1 MQGTRQTRIL
11 ATLGPAT
18 ETTEAIDGLLEA
30 GTNLFRLNMSH
41 ARHDWVRRVVG
52 NIRAAAAARHVV
64 PGIVMDL
71 QGPAIRT
78 GELPAPI
85 LLTKGDRF
93 DITIEPDVM
102 GERLVSVNYPD
113 FLNDIAE
120 GAVIM
125 VDNGLI
131 RMRVLRKTATVA
143 ECEVEVGGEMGHRR
157 HINLPGTKVKLP
169 ALTEKDRADAALGLE
184 MEVDY
189 LALSF
194 VREASDVAELRGH
207 LAAAALPPKV
217 IAKVEDQFAVAHID
231 AIIAEADAIMV
242 ARGDLGV
249 ECPFED
255 LPILQRQ
262 IVRACQLAGRP
273 VIVATHMLESM
284 IGEPMP
290 TRAEVTDVANAVFE
304 QADAIMLSSET
315 SVGQFPAM
323 AVAAMDRIARRM
335 EREPAA
341 RFHAE
346 APLTDARQKLA
357 KAAVRMADDLEA
369 RALVVFTREGRM
381 VPEVAS
387 MRPRGAP
394 IYALCLNA
402 AVAGSLAL
410 HRAVHPVVL
419 PWDEGNPDQ
428 AVDAALQELAR
439 AGQLQIGDTV
449 VVVSSREAL
458 EEIADSVQM
467 RRVG

>member
-1 MQGTRQTRIL
+1 
-11 ATLGPAT
+11 
-18 ETTEAIDGLLEA
+18 
-30 GTNLFRLNMSH
+30 
-41 ARHDWVRRVVG
+41 
-52 NIRAAAAARHVV
+52 
-64 PGIVMDL
+64 
-71 QGPAIRT
+71 
-78 GELPAPI
+78 
-85 LLTKGDRF
+85 
-93 DITIEPDVM
+93 
-102 GERLVSVNYPD
+102 
-113 FLNDIAE
+113 
-120 GAVIM
+120 
-125 VDNGLI
+125 
-131 RMRVLRKTATVA
+131 
-143 ECEVEVGGEMGHRR
+143 
-157 HINLPGTKVKLP
+157 
-169 ALTEKDRADAALGLE
+169 

-194 VREASDVAELRGH
+194 VREASDVVQLREH
-207 LAAAALPPKV
+207 IASAAHPPQV

-290 TRAEVTDVANAVFE
+290 TRAEVTDVANAVYE

-315 SVGQFPAM
+315 SVGQFPTM

-369 RALVVFTREGRM
+369 RALVVFTRAGRM

-387 MRPRGAP
+387 MRPSGAP
-394 IYALCLNA
+394 IFALCLNA

-419 PWDEGNPDQ
+419 PWDEGNPDE
-428 AVDAALQELAR
+428 AVDAALAELAR
-439 AGQLQIGDTV
+439 AGHLQTGDTV
-449 VVVSSREAL
+449 VVVSSHEAL